1 MMNAAGFTYHRPATL
16 ADACALGL
24 ELGAEAAFLAGGTEL
39 LPDFQR
45 GRESATHLI
54 ALDRIT
60 ELARIRVDADG
71 LCIGALATIGAVAT
85 SPEVR
90 AWLPALAEAARALGS
105 PQIRSLATIGG
116 NFCRAVPCADL
127 PPVGI
132 VAGARIRLAGV
143 RGTREV
149 TAEQFFVGPRKTV
162 LEPGEILQ
170 DIVIPPQPARAGSS
184 YQRFALRRG
193 SALAVAS
200 VAARVVLEGETIV
213 EARIALGAVAPVP
226 CLAPRAGALLQGHPL
241 SADRFAQ
248 AAAAAAAE
256 ARPITDIRGTE
267 AFRRELVEV
276 LTRRALQEAA
286 GRARQRTP

>member
-1 MMNAAGFTYHRPATL
+1 MSAAGFTYHRPATL

-24 ELGAEAAFLAGGTEL
+24 RLGADAAFLAGGTEL
-39 LPDFQR
+39 LPDLHG
-45 GRESATHLI
+45 GRESTTHLI

-60 ELARIRVDADG
+60 ELAGIRVDRDG
-71 LCIGALATIGAVAT
+71 LRIGALATVGAVAA

-90 AWLPALAEAARALGS
+90 AWLPALVDAARALGS

-132 VAGARIRLAGV
+132 VAEARVRLAGV
-143 RGTREV
+143 RGIREV
-149 TAEQFFVGPRKTV
+149 SAEQFFVGPRKTV

-170 DIVIPPQPARAGSS
+170 EIVIPPQPARAGTS
-184 YQRFALRRG
+184 YQRFARRRG

-200 VAARVVLEGETIV
+200 VAVRVVLEGETIA
-213 EARIALGAVAPVP
+213 EARIALGAVAPIP
-226 CLAPRAGALLQGHPL
+226 CLAPRAGALLRGHAL
-241 SADRFAQ
+241 SADRCAR
-248 AAAAAAAE
+248 AAAAAADE

-276 LTRRALQEAA
+276 LTRRALEEAA
-286 GRARQRTP
+286 GRARQHLP

>member
-1 MMNAAGFTYHRPATL
+1 MSAAGFTYHRPATL

-24 ELGAEAAFLAGGTEL
+24 ELGSRAAFLAGGTEL

-60 ELARIRVDADG
+60 GLSSIRTDAEG
-71 LCIGALATIGAVAT
+71 LRIGALATVGAVAV
-85 SPEVR
+85 SPVVG

-132 VAGARIRLAGV
+132 VAGARLRLAGV

-149 TAEQFFVGPRKTV
+149 TAEQFFLGPRKTV
-162 LEPGEILQ
+162 LGPGEILQ
-170 DIVIPPQPARAGSS
+170 EIVIPPQPARAGSS

-193 SALAVAS
+193 SSLAVAS
-200 VAARVVLEGETIV
+200 VAVRVVLERDTVV
-213 EARIALGAVAPVP
+213 EARIALGAVAPIP
-226 CLAPRAGALLQGHPL
+226 CLAPRAGALLEGHRL
-241 SADRFAQ
+241 STDRFAQ
-248 AAAAAAAE
+248 AAAEAAAE
-256 ARPITDIRGTE
+256 ARPISDVRGTE
-267 AFRRELVEV
+267 AFRRKLVEV
-276 LTRRALQEAA
+276 LTRRALEEAA
-286 GRARQRTP
+286 GRARQHTP

>member
-1 MMNAAGFTYHRPATL
+1 MSAAGFVYHRPATL

-24 ELGAEAAFLAGGTEL
+24 ELGADAAFLAGGTEL
-39 LPDFQR
+39 LPDFHR

-60 ELARIRVDADG
+60 GLSSIQSGADG
-71 LCIGALATIGAVAT
+71 LRIGALVTVGAVAQ
-85 SPEVR
+85 SAEVG
-90 AWLPALAEAARALGS
+90 AWLPALAEAARALGT

-132 VAGARIRLAGV
+132 VAGARLRLARV
-143 RGTREV
+143 TGTREV
-149 TAEQFFVGPRKTV
+149 SAEQFFVGPRKTV

-170 DIVIPPQPARAGSS
+170 DILIPPQPVRAGLS

-193 SALAVAS
+193 PALAVAS

-226 CLAPRAGALLQGHPL
+226 SLAPRAAALLQGHPL
-241 SADRFAQ
+241 SADRLAQ

-276 LTRRALQEAA
+276 LTRRALEQAA
-286 GRARQRTP
+286 GRAGKHAP